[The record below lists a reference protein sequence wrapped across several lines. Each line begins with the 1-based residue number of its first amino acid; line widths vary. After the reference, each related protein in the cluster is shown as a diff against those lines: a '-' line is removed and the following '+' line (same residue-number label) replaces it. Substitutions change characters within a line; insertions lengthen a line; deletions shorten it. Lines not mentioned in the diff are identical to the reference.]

1 MRLCLS
7 EPSPRN
13 KAQEGILPAQ
23 CYRTGNQQAKNVHQ
37 SKKIKT
43 STPTQRHKGRKGKQ
57 TSKNNATRA
66 MLACAGSKKTKGK
79 RKEHAVSQ
87 NPKTPLLYA
96 AEIAPKVTSSI
107 HLNIHWQ

>member
-1 MRLCLS
+1 MYINQEKSKHRHPPNATKEEKESKHPKTMLRVLCL
-7 EPSPRN
+7 RV
-13 KAQEGILPAQ
+13 LD
-23 CYRTGNQQAKNVHQ
+23 
-37 SKKIKT
+37 
-43 STPTQRHKGRKGKQ
+43 
-57 TSKNNATRA
+57 
-66 MLACAGSKKTKGK
+66 KKTKGK